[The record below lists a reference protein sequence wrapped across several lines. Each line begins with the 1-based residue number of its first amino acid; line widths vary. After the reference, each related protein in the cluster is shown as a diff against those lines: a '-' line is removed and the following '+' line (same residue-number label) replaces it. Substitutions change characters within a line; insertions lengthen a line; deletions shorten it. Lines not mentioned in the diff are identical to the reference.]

1 MKGGLFLGLGILSAA
16 MLLWHAR
23 SPTVAIL
30 LAITVWAFFRAYY
43 FAFYV
48 IQHYVDPKFRFA
60 GLTDFVRYA
69 VFGTQPDQSDGRG
82 A

>member
-16 MLLWHAR
+16 MLLWRAR

-30 LAITVWAFFRAYY
+30 LAITVWASCRAYY

-48 IQHYVDPKFRFA
+48 NQHYVDPNSLLKN
-60 GLTDFVRYA
+60 D
-69 VFGTQPDQSDGRG
+69 QNKPD